1 MPSCPVLSDISRG
14 IRERYRGAQPGPR
27 EVYHD
32 GEWGVYSRHLD
43 DPSLDSV
50 LIAAIPRSGVPHLW
64 REANE
69 HFGAKPVRV
78 YVDDRELDAE
88 LRSTLEVA
96 GCQRSCELVY
106 LTHRGELPRVNEVPD
121 LRIEGVTSSTVR
133 DYEVVRTQ
141 AFSDC
146 EDEPDAFEVAANAE
160 ARMVDLHG
168 SCQLLIGRVGDV
180 AAAIAG
186 WYEGNDRLIFHLAT
200 RVPFRNRGIA
210 RHLLSHVIH
219 ETYEQRR
226 RSVTIL
232 ADSGDSPIRFYRR
245 MGFTEEVYWQARYV
259 YDPIDAPRHA

>member
-1 MPSCPVLSDISRG
+1 M
-14 IRERYRGAQPGPR
+14 
-27 EVYHD
+27 
-32 GEWGVYSRHLD
+32 
-43 DPSLDSV
+43 
-50 LIAAIPRSGVPHLW
+50 
-64 REANE
+64 
-69 HFGAKPVRV
+69 
-78 YVDDRELDAE
+78 
-88 LRSTLEVA
+88 
-96 GCQRSCELVY
+96 
-106 LTHRGELPRVNEVPD
+106 NEVSD

-146 EDEPDAFEVAANAE
+146 EDEPDEFEVAANTE
-160 ARMVDLHG
+160 ARTVDLDG

-180 AAAIAG
+180 AAAIVG

-219 ETYEQRR
+219 VIHETFEQRR
-226 RSVTIL
+226 RSVTIF

-259 YDPIDAPRHA
+259 YDPIDAPRNA